1 MVIAWLSIC
10 SASTSWPRS
19 LYKLPK
25 LFIAWSYCGC
35 RLAQDTYRTVC
46 KWNCNDTDRSSQNMS
61 LLYHDLNYTIVIG
74 ITFIKWCAKI
84 NNVAV
89 FVSAASC
96 SQGTLYHLK
105 TWCEPLDTMHLR
117 RFFGPNAGLGRSIR
131 ILCCCFMDYDTNL
144 FHLFRN
150 KTLTVNFDQ
159 HWKIMPLSC
168 VMLPS
173 GRAFGP
179 WATLHNF
186 EALFFNLALGISQY
200 LYKVNAIILWINIS
214 TCHIRHIS
222 PIISH

>member
-74 ITFIKWCAKI
+74 ITLIKWCAKI

-96 SQGTLYHLK
+96 SQGTWHQMIHVPEMIHVPGG
-105 TWCEPLDTMHLR
+105 TWRKLGHTMHLC
-117 RFFGPNAGLGRSIR
+117 RFFAPTTVLGGSIR
-131 ILCCCFMDYDTNL
+131 ILCCCVMDDNINL
-144 FHLFRN
+144 
-150 KTLTVNFDQ
+150 
-159 HWKIMPLSC
+159 
-168 VMLPS
+168 
-173 GRAFGP
+173 
-179 WATLHNF
+179 
-186 EALFFNLALGISQY
+186 
-200 LYKVNAIILWINIS
+200 
-214 TCHIRHIS
+214 
-222 PIISH
+222 